1 MLGVWCCCAGEPALG
16 DLAREEQEEEGEEEE
31 EVEGDEESASG
42 CKLPAEPTVM
52 PGGYM
57 TGMPP
62 EYQHFSSMGR

>member
-1 MLGVWCCCAGEPALG
+1 MGVWWCAGEPALG
-16 DLAREEQEEEGEEEE
+16 DLTREEEEEEGEQEE
-31 EVEGDEESASG
+31 EVEGVEESASG

-62 EYQHFSSMGR
+62 GYHFSSMGR